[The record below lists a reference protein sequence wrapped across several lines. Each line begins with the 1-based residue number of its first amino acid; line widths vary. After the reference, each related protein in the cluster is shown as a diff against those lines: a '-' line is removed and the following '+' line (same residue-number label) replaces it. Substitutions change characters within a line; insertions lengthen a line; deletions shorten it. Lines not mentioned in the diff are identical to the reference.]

1 MTKGARLKVLRDDIN
16 EGLKARILSKEIKI
30 LMDEQQNIF
39 SEMATRN
46 ILGKDLEKSERV
58 EEAIRIYEENVAE
71 EYDTPFPY
79 ERLAILY
86 HKQKKYDDEIRIIE
100 LGMKHCHPK
109 FLEEGLAKLKKPK
122 LLAGYN

>member
-16 EGLKARILSKEIKI
+16 EGLGARISFEEIRT
-30 LMDEQQNIF
+30 LMDEQQSIF
-39 SEMATRN
+39 SEMANRN
-46 ILGKDLEKSERV
+46 ILGKDLEKSGRV

-71 EYDTPFPY
+71 DYDTPFPY

-86 HKQKKYDDEIRIIE
+86 HKQKKYDNEIRVIE

-109 FLEEGLAKLKKPK
+109 FLEERLAKLKQ
-122 LLAGYN
+122 

>member
-1 MTKGARLKVLRDDIN
+1 MTKGARLKVLRDAIHDGSN
-16 EGLKARILSKEIKI
+16 NNVPFKGFESFL
-30 LMDEQQNIF
+30 DEQQNIF

-46 ILGKDLEKSERV
+46 LLGKELEKTGKV

-86 HKQKKYDDEIRIIE
+86 HK
-100 LGMKHCHPK
+100 
-109 FLEEGLAKLKKPK
+109 LKK
-122 LLAGYN
+122 N